1 MNSITT
7 APALFFKL
15 GSAQLPSS
23 LPTELTLLGCDGSPG
38 GKAFNTSL
46 IASLP
51 QQAREVPDPACGEL
65 TELSG
70 PPSDETGLPLDLDE
84 PQKLETLE

>member
-1 MNSITT
+1 MTRNAT
-7 APALFFKL
+7 APALRLKL

-23 LPTELTLLGCDGSPG
+23 LPTELTLPSCDGLPG
-38 GKAFNTSL
+38 GVALNIVL

-51 QQAREVPDPACGEL
+51 QQAREVLNPTRGEL
-65 TELSG
+65 AELSG
-70 PPSDETGLPLDLDE
+70 PPSDETGLQLDLDE

>member
-7 APALFFKL
+7 APALFLKL

-23 LPTELTLLGCDGSPG
+23 LPTELTLPSCDGLPG
-38 GKAFNTSL
+38 GKALNTSL

-51 QQAREVPDPACGEL
+51 QQAREVLDPACGEL
-65 TELSG
+65 AELSG

>member
-1 MNSITT
+1 MNSTAT
-7 APALFFKL
+7 APALCLKL
-15 GSAQLPSS
+15 GSVQHPSS
-23 LPTELTLLGCDGSPG
+23 LPTELTLPSCDGLPG
-38 GKAFNTSL
+38 GKALNTSL

-51 QQAREVPDPACGEL
+51 QQAREVLDPACGEL
-65 TELSG
+65 AELSG